1 MSNNLSACPQIKS
14 LPIYSHLEEICGA
27 LKSSPSRFLVLTAE
41 TGAGKSTAVP
51 LALLENFPKKILMLE
66 PRRLAAVNVASR
78 VAELL
83 GEQVGQTAGYKV
95 FLENKTCGSTR
106 LEVMTEAILTRRLQS
121 DPSLEDASVVVLD
134 EFHER
139 SINADLALAFLKEAM
154 QLRDDLFVVIMS
166 ATIDARRIAEFCS
179 AGNDGKAENGAAT
192 ENVGK
197 TRNGAATNTDSKTL
211 KGAANSGL
219 ATDNGSKAIN
229 AAPILEIPGRTF
241 PVQYIYKPELGVARA
256 VLFATET
263 LDAAGNGGKPEIA
276 AQTKTVGKTES
287 GAAASGFASDIGSK
301 TESGAANLG
310 LATEIAGKTKTGG
323 RSILVFLPGIYEINK
338 TFSELRPLLPD
349 AQIERLHSSVSFEE
363 QKKILSPTAPG
374 TTRVILSSA
383 IAETSLTIPDVVCVI
398 DCGLSRVSLMDNNVG
413 ATRLVTMPESEF
425 SAAQRAGRAG
435 RTQEGICVRLW
446 SQNEPRQKNSLPE
459 ILRSDLSEL
468 LLECAEWGAKD
479 PAALEW
485 LDPPAPSSWATAR
498 ELLRLLNCLDKD
510 GQITQLGRA
519 ALRLGIGPRLGCAA
533 IFGGANFVLP
543 FSQYKESAPFLQKKF
558 VQNLEGRLKEVRAQ
572 LKGLDTQK
580 IPDPLLAGFPDR
592 LARRTDDAGV
602 YQFPSGRMAAL
613 KDYKGGAS
621 PEWIVAVEADAGKTQ
636 GAIYSYKA
644 LDSAALEDWLA
655 ERSETKIVCDIVNGK
670 VTKTQF
676 VQYGKIILSQKALKA
691 EAQDA
696 KLALCSAVEKNGFDS
711 LPLDERTKIFLT
723 KLKFYER
730 RLAEQGTAG
739 RFSLANDSS
748 APGSSGLANNSAAPK
763 RFDKDWLSQNAAEW
777 LAPFLTG
784 NKIGA
789 QEVYDALYYFYD
801 GATVEQKVPS
811 RVTLQNGRSVKVVY
825 ADGETVVPTIEII
838 IQQIFGCF
846 ETPKIMGERVLLK
859 LLSPARRPL
868 QITSDLE
875 NFWQNTWPEIC
886 KEMKGRYPK
895 HNWDYRV
902 ATED

>member
-1 MSNNLSACPQIKS
+1 MTDAPQIKS
-14 LPIYSHLEEICGA
+14 LPIYYHLEEICGA
-27 LKSSPSRFLVLTAE
+27 LKSSPSRFLILTAE

-83 GEQVGQTAGYKV
+83 GEEIGQTAGYKV
-95 FLENKTCGSTR
+95 FLENKTSDATR

-166 ATIDARRIAEFCS
+166 ATIDARRIAEFCGR
-179 AGNDGKAENGAAT
+179 GNGGKT
-192 ENVGK
+192 ENTVQ
-197 TRNGAATNTDSKTL
+197 TETASKTI
-211 KGAANSGL
+211 
-219 ATDNGSKAIN
+219 T
-229 AAPILEIPGRTF
+229 AAPVLEIPGRTF
-241 PVQYIYKPELGVARA
+241 PVQFFYKPELSV
-256 VLFATET
+256 
-263 LDAAGNGGKPEIA
+263 
-276 AQTKTVGKTES
+276 
-287 GAAASGFASDIGSK
+287 AAAVRWALSW
-301 TESGAANLG
+301 
-310 LATEIAGKTKTGG
+310 LATNAASTPKTAG

-338 TFSELRPLLPD
+338 TFSELSGLALD
-349 AQIERLHSSVSFEE
+349 AERQTGFKPKTSGGDPAVQIERLHSSVSFEE
-363 QKKILSPTAPG
+363 QKKILSPAAPG

-398 DCGLSRVSLMDNNVG
+398 DCGLSRMSLMNNNVG
-413 ATRLVTMPESEF
+413 ATYLSTMPESEF

-446 SQNEPRQKNSLPE
+446 SQNEPRAKNSLPE

-468 LLECAEWGAKD
+468 LLECAEWGSQD

-485 LDPPAPSSWATAR
+485 LDPPAPASWATAR
-498 ELLRLLNCLDKD
+498 ELLQLLNCLDKD

-533 IFGGANFVLP
+533 IYGGAAFVLP
-543 FSQYKESAPFLQKKF
+543 FSQYKDSAPFLQKKF
-558 VQNLEGRLKEVRAQ
+558 VQNLERRLQEVSAQIAGKTENTGRFLGLQ
-572 LKGLDTQK
+572 KGAGLQDV
-580 IPDPLLAGFPDR
+580 PDPLLAGFPDR
-592 LARRTDDAGV
+592 IARRTNDAGV
-602 YQFPSGRMAAL
+602 YQFPSGRLAAL
-613 KDYKGGAS
+613 KDYKGGLG
-621 PEWIVAVEADAGKTQ
+621 PEWIVAVEADAGSSQ

-644 LDSAALEDWLA
+644 LDSVQA
-655 ERSETKIVCDIVNGK
+655 EKWILGRAQKNVVCDFENGK
-670 VTKTQF
+670 VVKTEF
-676 VQYGKIILSQKALKA
+676 IQYGKIILSQKNLKA
-691 EAQDA
+691 EDA
-696 KLALCSAVEKNGFDS
+696 DIKSALCFSVQKNGFDS
-711 LPLDERTKIFLT
+711 LPLDERTKNFLV
-723 KLKFYER
+723 KRKFYEQNIG
-730 RLAEQGTAG
+730 ANGAG
-739 RFSLANDSS
+739 G
-748 APGSSGLANNSAAPK
+748 PGSFRLANNSDIANVPK
-763 RFDKDWLSQNAAEW
+763 KFDKIWLSQNAAEW
-777 LAPFLTG
+777 LLPFLTG
-784 NKIGA
+784 NKITA
-789 QEVYDALYYFYD
+789 QNVYDALYYFYD
-801 GATVEQKVPS
+801 GATVERNVPS
-811 RVTLQNGRSVKVVY
+811 KLELQTGRAVKVVY
-825 ADGETVVPTIEII
+825 VDGEPVVPTIEII

-846 ETPKIMGERVLLK
+846 ETPKVMGVPALLK

-902 ATED
+902 AEKE

>member
-1 MSNNLSACPQIKS
+1 MRATTEIPQIKS

-51 LALLENFPKKILMLE
+51 LALLEHFPKKILMLE

-78 VAELL
+78 AAELL
-83 GEQVGQTAGYKV
+83 GEQVGQTTGYKV

-166 ATIDARRIAEFCS
+166 ATIDARRIAEFC
-179 AGNDGKAENGAAT
+179 GTGTGTDGKT
-192 ENVGK
+192 EN
-197 TRNGAATNTDSKTL
+197 A
-211 KGAANSGL
+211 AANSGL
-219 ATDNGSKAIN
+219 ATDNGSKTDNDSARERASGSLPCHNDAERQN
-229 AAPILEIPGRTF
+229 AAPTLEIPGRTF
-241 PVQYIYKPELGVARA
+241 PVQFIYKPELSVARA

-263 LDAAGNGGKPEIA
+263 LDVAKNGGKP
-276 AQTKTVGKTES
+276 ES
-287 GAAASGFASDIGSK
+287 GAAASRLASETGST
-301 TESGAANLG
+301 TENAAANLR
-310 LATEIAGKTKTGG
+310 LATNSTPKTGG

-338 TFSELRPLLPD
+338 TYSELRPLLPD

-363 QKKILSPTAPG
+363 QKKILAPAAPG
-374 TTRVILSSA
+374 STRVILSSA
-383 IAETSLTIPDVVCVI
+383 IAETSLTIPDVVCVV

-479 PAALEW
+479 PATLEW

-498 ELLRLLNCLDKD
+498 ELLRLLNCLGKD

-533 IFGGANFVLP
+533 IFGGADFVLP

-572 LKGLDTQK
+572 FKGLENGSTENRSGGAETRAAGTAAAFSGSPK

-592 LARRTDDAGV
+592 LARRTDDAGL

-621 PEWIVAVEADAGKTQ
+621 AEWIVAVEADAGKTQ

-644 LDSAALEDWLA
+644 LDSAALDGWFA

-670 VTKTQF
+670 VAKTQF
-676 VQYGKIILSQKALKA
+676 VLYGKIILSQKALKA

-696 KLALCSAVEKNGFDS
+696 KLALCSAVAKNGFDS

-730 RLAEQGTAG
+730 RIEEQGG
-739 RFSLANDSS
+739 DSLR
-748 APGSSGLANNSAAPK
+748 LANNSAASK
-763 RFDKDWLSQNAAEW
+763 RFDKEWLSQNATEW

-789 QEVYDALYYFYD
+789 QEVHDALYYFYD

-825 ADGETVVPTIEII
+825 ADGERAVPTIEII

-875 NFWQNTWPEIC
+875 NFWTSAWPEIC

-895 HNWDYRV
+895 HNWDYRYLE
-902 ATED
+902 T